1 MSICKKKIGIVGL
14 IKDLDMLGKYLISLI
29 DLLLQWRSTKLSNSR
44 TSMFIATTF
53 KNIKC
58 QELYQL
64 WSVVNFMSGP
74 LGPRVA
80 CWSMR
85 SQTFT
90 HNIIIIIYAR
100 GYGIN

>member
-1 MSICKKKIGIVGL
+1 
-14 IKDLDMLGKYLISLI
+14 MLSKCLISLI
-29 DLLLQWRSTKLSNSR
+29 ALLLQWQITKLSNSR
-44 TSMFIATTF
+44 TSMFITTTF

-58 QELYQL
+58 QKLYQL
-64 WSVVNFMSGP
+64 WSVVNFISGP

-90 HNIIIIIYAR
+90 NNTLIIMYAR
-100 GYGIN
+100 GYGINQDN